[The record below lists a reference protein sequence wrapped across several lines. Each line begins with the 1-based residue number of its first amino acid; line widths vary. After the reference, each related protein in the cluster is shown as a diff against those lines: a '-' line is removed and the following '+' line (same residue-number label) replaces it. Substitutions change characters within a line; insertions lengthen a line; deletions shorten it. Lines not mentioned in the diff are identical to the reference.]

1 VKVAEQL
8 PRHALIW
15 IVLMQFALVAPH
27 IERIPV
33 WILVAYVF
41 AAFWRMQVYS
51 GRWSFPGRLIKA
63 ILILTSFSGIYFSFG
78 SLIGLEPTVALLL
91 TAFALK
97 TFELA
102 TRKDAYVIIFLAY
115 FVCIT
120 EFLFTQDILIVL
132 YSVFNVVLITTALIS
147 LHQPVTARI
156 NFRPMRMAAVML
168 AQALPLMLVLFFLF
182 PRIGPL
188 WSVPLKSQSAKTGVS
203 DFMRPGDISNLS
215 QSTEVAFRVEFSG
228 DIPAQSQLYWR
239 GLVYSRLNQSTWT
252 SLKYY
257 DVPATERKPEP
268 PAEIGVPVRYSILM
282 QPTQQSWLYGLRY
295 AVAQEAKV
303 MGSPDFRLF
312 SPVELEDQYRYSVQ
326 SWPQGVLDP
335 QISAWRREVELA
347 LPEGM
352 NPQARALAVNM
363 RAESGS
369 DEAFA
374 NAVME
379 RFTQEN
385 FVYTLQPPLLGKH
398 TVDDFL
404 FGTRRG
410 FCEHYANAFVVLMRA
425 GGVPAR
431 VVAGYQ
437 GGEVNPVNGTV
448 IVHQFDAHA
457 WAEIWLGQRGWVRFD
472 PTWAVSPDRI
482 ELGLEQAMAGEG
494 SFLANSPLSPL
505 RYRGIPWLN
514 SMRLAYDALTWQWQ
528 SLVVSYDGEQQ
539 YQLLGQIFGEFT
551 VRKFALVL
559 LGSWALVLIPVAM
572 SLLLG
577 RKSGV
582 SSAEDKLYAA
592 FCDRMVRYGLARMP
606 AESPAKFAAR
616 VAEALPAQADEVNG
630 IAERYQSLVYDD
642 RDLDDSART
651 ELLQQLRQRVRSFRI
666 RPVAGIKNPA

>member
-1 VKVAEQL
+1 MKVAEQL

-15 IVLMQFALVAPH
+15 IILTQFTLVAPH
-27 IERIPV
+27 IERIPPWV
-33 WILVAYVF
+33 LVVYVF
-41 AAFWRMQVYS
+41 AAFWRMQVYA
-51 GRWSFPGRLIKA
+51 GRWSFPGRLIKIA
-63 ILILTSFSGIYFSFG
+63 LILTSFFGIYFSFG

-120 EFLFTQDILIVL
+120 EFLFSQDLLIVL
-132 YSVFNVVLITTALIS
+132 YGVFSVVLITTALIS
-147 LHQPVTARI
+147 LHQPVGARV

-188 WSVPLKSQSAKTGVS
+188 WSVPLKSQSAKSGVS
-203 DFMRPGDISNLS
+203 EFMRPGDISNLS
-215 QSTEVAFRVEFSG
+215 QSTEVAFRVQFADEV
-228 DIPAQSQLYWR
+228 PAQSNLYWR
-239 GLVYSRLNQSTWT
+239 GLVYSRLDRRTWT

-257 DVPATERKPEP
+257 DIPAKERKPAPLQET
-268 PAEIGVPVRYSILM
+268 GVPIRYSVLM
-282 QPTQQSWLYGLRY
+282 EPTQQNWLYGLRY
-295 AVAQEAKV
+295 ATSPDAKV
-303 MGSPDFRLF
+303 MVTADYRLF
-312 SPVELEDQYRYSVQ
+312 SPIELEDKYRYSVQ
-326 SWPQGVLDP
+326 SWPEALLDVEL
-335 QISAWRREVELA
+335 SDWRRGVELA

-352 NPQARALAVNM
+352 NPKARELAATM
-363 RAESGS
+363 RLESGS

-379 RFTQEN
+379 RFSVEEY
-385 FVYTLQPPLLGKH
+385 VYTLQPPLLGEH

-457 WAEIWLGQRGWVRFD
+457 WTEIWLEQRGWVRFD
-472 PTWAVSPDRI
+472 PTWAVSPERI

-494 SFLANSPLSPL
+494 SFLSDSPLSPL
-505 RYRGIPWLN
+505 RYRGVPWLN
-514 SMRLAYDALTWQWQ
+514 SIRLAYDALTWQWQ
-528 SLVVSYDGEQQ
+528 SLIVSYDSEQQ
-539 YQLLGQIFGEFT
+539 FQFLEKIFGEFT
-551 VRKFALVL
+551 ARKFALAL

-577 RKSGV
+577 RKVKV
-582 SSAEDKLYAA
+582 SSVEDKLYSV
-592 FCDRMVRYGLARMP
+592 FCERMLRYGLRRLP
-606 AESPAKFAAR
+606 GESPATFASRAAD
-616 VAEALPAQADEVNG
+616 VLPAQAVQVSE
-630 IAERYQSLVYDD
+630 ITALYQRLAYDD
-642 RDLDDSART
+642 RDLNDHDRA
-651 ELLQQLRQRVRSFRI
+651 ELSRQLRQYVRSFRVRTI
-666 RPVAGIKNPA
+666 AQA

>member
-15 IVLMQFALVAPH
+15 IILMQFALVAPH
-27 IERIPV
+27 IERIPL
-33 WILVAYVF
+33 WILVAYLF
-41 AAFWRMQVYS
+41 AAFWRIQVYT
-51 GRWSFPGRLIKA
+51 GRWSFPGRLLKIA
-63 ILILTSFSGIYFSFG
+63 LILSSFSGIYFSFG

-91 TAFALK
+91 AAFALK

-120 EFLFTQDILIVL
+120 EFLFSQDLLIVL
-132 YSVFNVVLITTALIS
+132 YGVFNVVLTTTALIS
-147 LHQPVTARI
+147 LHQPVSARI

-168 AQALPLMLVLFFLF
+168 AQAVPLMLVLFFLF

-188 WSVPLKSQSAKTGVS
+188 WSVPLKSQSAKSGMS
-203 DFMRPGDISNLS
+203 EFMRPGDVSNLS
-215 QSTEVAFRVEFSG
+215 QSTEVAFRVQFSG
-228 DIPAQSQLYWR
+228 DIPEQSKLYWR
-239 GLVYSRLNQSTWT
+239 GLVYSRLDHNTWT

-257 DVPATERKPEP
+257 DIPAKERTPVPPQEAGEP
-268 PAEIGVPVRYSILM
+268 IRYSVLM
-282 QPTQQSWLYGLRY
+282 EPTRQNWLYGLRY
-295 AVAQEAKV
+295 AATPEAKV
-303 MGSPDFRLF
+303 MASADYRLF
-312 SPVELEDQYRYSVQ
+312 SPVELEGQYRYRVE
-326 SWPQGVLDP
+326 SWPEALLDVEL
-335 QISAWRREVELA
+335 SEWRRDLELA

-352 NPQARALAVNM
+352 NPKAREMAVNL
-363 RAESGS
+363 RLESDG
-369 DEAFA
+369 DEEFA
-374 NAVME
+374 NAVMD
-379 RFTQEN
+379 RFNREN
-385 FVYTLQPPLLGKH
+385 YVYTLQPPLLGEH

-457 WAEIWLGQRGWVRFD
+457 WAEIWLEQRGWVRYD

-494 SFLANSPLSPL
+494 SFLSDSPLSPL

-514 SMRLAYDALTWQWQ
+514 SIRLAYDALTWQWQ
-528 SLVVSYDGEQQ
+528 SLIVSFDGEQQ
-539 YQLLGQIFGEFT
+539 YRLLEKIFGEFT
-551 VRKFALVL
+551 ARKFALAL

-577 RKSGV
+577 RKSKV
-582 SSAEDKLYAA
+582 SSVEDKLYGV
-592 FCDRMVRYGLARMP
+592 FCERMLRYGMP
-606 AESPAKFAAR
+606 RLPGESPATFSSR
-616 VAEALPAQADEVNG
+616 VAEVLPGQADQVSE
-630 IAERYQSLVYDD
+630 ITALYQRLAYDD
-642 RDLDDSART
+642 RDLNDQDRA
-651 ELLQQLRQRVRSFRI
+651 ELSGQLRQRVRSFRV
-666 RPVAGIKNPA
+666 RQVAGIKNPA